1 MTIEWHVDSSG
12 VVCTLN
18 ANGNWQSD
26 WDINANCGKTILVF
40 DRSAYNRLKKQN
52 KEAVESEL
60 VEVQSDLKGHVIGKG
75 GCNIREIMAKS
86 GAKIS
91 SRRDEDSF
99 LIRGDTE
106 QRAFAKSLILEKVVS
121 FYW

>member
-1 MTIEWHVDSSG
+1 MPI
-12 VVCTLN
+12 VVKLFLCLTDQLTT
-18 ANGNWQSD
+18 AS
-26 WDINANCGKTILVF
+26 
-40 DRSAYNRLKKQN
+40 RN
-52 KEAVESEL
+52 KIKRQESEL

-86 GAKIS
+86 GAKIT

-106 QRAFAKSLILEKVVS
+106 QRALAKNLILEKVVS
-121 FYW
+121 FY

>member
-1 MTIEWHVDSSG
+1 M
-12 VVCTLN
+12 VCTLN
-18 ANGNWQSD
+18 VNGNWQSD
-26 WDINANCGKTILVF
+26 WDINANCGKTILMF

-52 KEAVESEL
+52 NEAVESEL

-75 GCNIREIMAKS
+75 GCNIGEIKAKS

-106 QRAFAKSLILEKVVS
+106 QRALAKSLILEKVVS
-121 FYW
+121 FY

>member
-1 MTIEWHVDSSG
+1 M
-12 VVCTLN
+12 
-18 ANGNWQSD
+18 
-26 WDINANCGKTILVF
+26 F

-60 VEVQSDLKGHVIGKG
+60 VEVQSDLKGHIIGKG
-75 GCNIREIMAKS
+75 GCNIREIMANS
-86 GAKIS
+86 GAKIT

-99 LIRGDTE
+99 LIRGNTE
-106 QRAFAKSLILEKVVS
+106 QRALAKSLILEKVVS

>member
-1 MTIEWHVDSSG
+1 M
-12 VVCTLN
+12 
-18 ANGNWQSD
+18 
-26 WDINANCGKTILVF
+26 F

-75 GCNIREIMAKS
+75 GCNIKEIMAKS

-91 SRRDEDSF
+91 SRDEDSF

-106 QRAFAKSLILEKVVS
+106 QRALAKSLILEKVVS

>member
-1 MTIEWHVDSSG
+1 M
-12 VVCTLN
+12 VCTLN

-26 WDINANCGKTILVF
+26 WDINANCGKTILMF

-52 KEAVESEL
+52 KEVVESEL

-99 LIRGDTE
+99 LIRGNTE
-106 QRAFAKSLILEKVVS
+106 QRARAKSLILEKVVS
-121 FYW
+121 FY